1 MTGRIEVICGPMF
14 SGKSSELLRRLKRAS
29 IAKQETQVFKPTI
42 DDRYSDNKICTH
54 EKSVMD
60 AVLIDTADEILQ
72 MIDSNTKVV
81 GIDEGQFLGVEL
93 PQVCE
98 SLADR
103 GMRVIVCGL
112 DQDFSGRPFT
122 PMPEMLA
129 IADEV
134 LKLDA
139 ICMVCGDPAT
149 KTYRKSRN
157 ADLVAVG
164 GADSYEARCR
174 KCHAHR

>member
-29 IAKQETQVFKPTI
+29 IAKQEVQVFKPTI
-42 DDRYSDNKICTH
+42 DDRYSDNKISTH
-54 EKSVMD
+54 EKAVMD
-60 AVLIDTADEILQ
+60 AVLVDTASEILA
-72 MIDSNTKVV
+72 SVVPETKVI
-81 GIDEGQFLGVEL
+81 GIDEGQFLGPEL
-93 PQVCE
+93 PEVCDA
-98 SLADR
+98 LAQR
-103 GMRVIVCGL
+103 GVRVIVCGL
-112 DQDFSGRPFT
+112 DQDFSGRPFS

-157 ADLVAVG
+157 AGLVEVG